1 MKNLSTVLSVIS
13 LVGVIILAVL
23 FSNSKKTGNSGSSSS
38 TTTVSEGPNVASKI
52 AYIDIDTFEANYNL
66 LKDKKAEFTKKKDNM
81 EAELERSAQQFQHD
95 LQAYQAKGATMS
107 ESERGATEKRLAQMQ
122 QSLGTRKNAMEDQFA
137 KEQEEFNKG
146 LRSKLDSFLA
156 EYNNTH
162 HYDYILSYSRRDPQ
176 IMYANK
182 ALNIT
187 QDAIK
192 GMNEQAGTT
201 KAK

>member
-1 MKNLSTVLSVIS
+1 MKNLSTVLSAIS

-23 FSNSKKTGNSGSSSS
+23 FSNSKKTSTSGSSSAAA
-38 TTTVSEGPNVASKI
+38 TSEGPSVASRI
-52 AYIDIDTFEANYNL
+52 AYIDIDTFEANYTL
-66 LKDKKAEFTKKKDNM
+66 LKDKKAEFTRKKDNM

-107 ESERGATEKRLAQMQ
+107 ESEKAATEKRLAQMQ
-122 QSLGTRKNAMEDQFA
+122 QSLGTRKNAMEDQFS
-137 KEQEEFNKG
+137 KEQEEFNKS